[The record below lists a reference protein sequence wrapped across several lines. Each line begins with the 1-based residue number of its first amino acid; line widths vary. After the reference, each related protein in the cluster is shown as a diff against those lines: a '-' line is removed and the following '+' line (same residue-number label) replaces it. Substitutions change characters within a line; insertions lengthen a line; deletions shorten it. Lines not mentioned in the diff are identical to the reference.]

1 MRLMTKKEMKQFLK
15 EVNKRKKFRE
25 LELKQRIYSDSMTS
39 IGIKML
45 KLASNNYE
53 ISTSY
58 LIQMDGANNI
68 SDYIKAIELGKTA
81 ESYANKTDSL
91 QLKMRVYNQLMYSY
105 RRAGLITE
113 SDENYKNLEK
123 LFKNA
128 SPFLRESN
136 LLFTKAK
143 IYDS

>member
-1 MRLMTKKEMKQFLK
+1 MTKSSLFIKNIYLLIALLLGINIGAQ
-15 EVNKRKKFRE
+15 NKSIEENRKKFRE

-128 SPFLRESN
+128 
-136 LLFTKAK
+136 
-143 IYDS
+143 